1 MNAKAAL
8 DENSFTALLDIIH
21 SLGRDLVRPAAVE
34 VDRDARFP
42 HEAFTGFK
50 KHKLLSAYV
59 PVVYGGMGL
68 SITQL
73 CTICEILGGY
83 CASTAMIFAM
93 HQIQVAW
100 LVHHCESSPFFQTFL
115 RELVG
120 GEYQLASA
128 STEWGVGGDR
138 RRSLRAVEVEGDRC
152 TGEVQARVIS
162 HG

>member
-42 HEAFTGFK
+42 HEAFTEFK

-68 SITQL
+68 SITQI
-73 CTICEILGGY
+73 CKICEILGGY

-93 HQIQVAW
+93 HQIQVACI
-100 LVHHCESSPFFQTFL
+100 VHHCESSPFFQNFL
-115 RELVG
+115 RELVSEQYLLDLERHYFIELIQMPKTLQRIEHTLKTG
-120 GEYQLASA
+120 KP
-128 STEWGVGGDR
+128 
-138 RRSLRAVEVEGDRC
+138 LRN
-152 TGEVQARVIS
+152 
-162 HG
+162 